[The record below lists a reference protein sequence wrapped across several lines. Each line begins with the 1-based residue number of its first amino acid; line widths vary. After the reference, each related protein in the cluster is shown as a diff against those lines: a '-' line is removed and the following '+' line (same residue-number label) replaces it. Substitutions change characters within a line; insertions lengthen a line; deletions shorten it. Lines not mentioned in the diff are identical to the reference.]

1 MEISSWDFF
10 ILQGIVDWRKST
22 ICKLL
27 ASSFDSKK
35 EKIALET
42 YLLGMVALCKVEVQT
57 ILCFLNVNGILVSTG
72 LQNQLFQVQERPL
85 VGDLLAN
92 LDRSSPGVVCITLF
106 AVIALLGCN
115 HIFHLKCLLNDGA
128 LEGLLLNRNLHLD
141 TAGVRFGP
149 NEARI
154 DNSDYQEENGLESF
168 RFLKTTGPDM
178 TYLC

>member
-1 MEISSWDFF
+1 M
-10 ILQGIVDWRKST
+10 KP
-22 ICKLL
+22 
-27 ASSFDSKK
+27 
-35 EKIALET
+35 LET
-42 YLLGMVALCKVEVQT
+42 YLLGMVALRKVEVQT
-57 ILCFLNVNGILVSTG
+57 ILCFLDVNGILVGTG

-106 AVIALLGCN
+106 AVVALLRCN

-168 RFLKTTGPDM
+168 CFLKTTGPDM

>member
-22 ICKLL
+22 ICNLL

-35 EKIALET
+35 VKAVKT
-42 YLLGMVALCKVEVQT
+42 YLLGVVALREVKVQT
-57 ILCFLNVNGILVSTG
+57 ILCFLNVDGILVGTG

-92 LDRSSPGVVCITLF
+92 LDRSSPGIVCITLF
-106 AVIALLGCN
+106 AVVALLGCN
-115 HIFHLKCLLNDGA
+115 HIFHLKCLLDDGA
-128 LEGLLLNRNLHLD
+128 LESLLLNRNFHLN
-141 TAGVRFGP
+141 TAGVRLGP

-154 DNSDYQEENGLESF
+154 DNSDYQRKNGLESF
-168 RFLKTTGPDM
+168 RFLKTTGTDM